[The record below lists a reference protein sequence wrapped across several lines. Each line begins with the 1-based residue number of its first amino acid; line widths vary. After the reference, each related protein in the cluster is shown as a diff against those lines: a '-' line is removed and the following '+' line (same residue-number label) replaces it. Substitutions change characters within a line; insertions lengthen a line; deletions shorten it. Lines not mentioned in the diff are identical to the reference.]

1 MYSINYLPNV
11 DVFNTA
17 VLSDSIEQD
26 KLLFEWIV
34 SVLIM
39 VLSRFPL
46 TFVFLA
52 LHWANLHFQDKLQ

>member
-17 VLSDSIEQD
+17 VLSDSIKED
-26 KLLFEWIV
+26 KLLFGGIV

-46 TFVFLA
+46 PLVLFCTA
-52 LHWANLHFQDKLQ
+52 LGKPAFARQ